1 MSMPWHQRDD
11 RGDAVTRLIRPLLVG
26 LAVVAVVWFVEP
38 SIVLVTA
45 RSPRGLAA
53 VAATIVIVSGAGRLA
68 RRWGRKASITARTAL
83 AVACCAVLVLPALRQ
98 RRLDEP
104 LPEPV
109 RLAAPAAS
117 ATESAPGP
125 GSAPAPEP
133 APAARPIGESP
144 LPVPTT
150 TSSTTPRPQRTEQ
163 DVGPAAVPSVTAP
176 TAETPTSV
184 RAGPQRITTG
194 DLEGIGHQ
202 ASGEVSVFRQEDGS
216 YFVRFEDVD
225 IRGAPDPV
233 LYLVPGRDRRSR
245 EGGTEI
251 APLKA
256 TRGSFN
262 HTLPASFPFDG
273 DFTVFVWCERYAT
286 PIAAADQQPV

>member
-150 TSSTTPRPQRTEQ
+150 T
-163 DVGPAAVPSVTAP
+163 
-176 TAETPTSV
+176 TSV